1 MSTTTNALVP
11 SRAVSRPTEEH
22 TGRGAMSYT
31 PRGYWTG
38 HLPYKL
44 AERFHEAVQRDRF
57 VPTIYSYGTPIAWKE
72 GDAWIV
78 PAVSYSMTTAK
89 HQSYLHGG
97 WQRIGLPNIEYVP
110 ADVSREEIDRVA
122 AGLMTFGPRY
132 GTMRTLPGR
141 NAA

>member
-38 HLPYKL
+38 HLPHKL

-78 PAVSYSMTTAK
+78 PDVSYSTTTSK
-89 HQSYLHGG
+89 HQSHLYV
-97 WQRIGLPNIEYVP
+97 LPNKEYVP

-122 AGLMTFGPRY
+122 AGLMTFGRRY
-132 GTMRTLPGR
+132 GDMHTRPGR